1 MPPAQ
6 MLSTVLLED
15 NSIGATSAASL
26 NLDGSCHVASSGSI
40 GFKPSSGDLIVDYPP
55 EGHGQF

>member
-1 MPPAQ
+1 MPPTQ
-6 MLSTVLLED
+6 MLTTVLLED

-40 GFKPSSGDLIVDYPP
+40 GFKPSSGDLIR
-55 EGHGQF
+55 